1 MTVRELIEKL
11 EYTNQDAE
19 VFVIGFEE
27 GAELVVNK
35 ASSVFDFSDAT
46 LSSVCL
52 FGAERVDPGVF
63 NREESLSLRF
73 MSGEG
78 A

>member
-63 NREESLSLRF
+63 NREESLSLKF
-73 MSGEG
+73 MSGKE

>member
-19 VFVIGFEE
+19 VFAIGFEE

-63 NREESLSLRF
+63 NREESLSLKF
-73 MSGEG
+73 MSGKE